1 MSENQ
6 VSGKSRVIGA
16 TLLEKELAEVLG
28 MPLST
33 VKRLRSE
40 GKIPYVKVGRGRTI
54 YLAESIIQWLKTK
67 EVWESCGTTTNDTI
81 TGPEESPS
89 VVYK

>member
-1 MSENQ
+1 MSEIQ
-6 VSGKSRVIGA
+6 AVSGKSAVIGA

-40 GKIPYVKVGRGRTI
+40 GKIPYVRIGKGRTI
-54 YLAESIIQWLKTK
+54 YMAESIISWLKTK
-67 EVWESCGTTTNDTI
+67 EVMEPAYVFKKKPVKP
-81 TGPEESPS
+81 PEEPPTLS
-89 VVYK
+89 